1 MTSKTSSIN
10 TYNTD
15 TNQKFNEIDA
25 DEARAIEEYD
35 YEQAQFLYNSR
46 CVMQDAHI
54 NEAKNH
60 YEQQLQ
66 NYKERFAELLQKKQQ
81 ENEDKF
87 NHDCDEAR
95 QRLQQ
100 RIEDLDASQKAELRE
115 LEQRWREAR
124 NYQQKQVD
132 KTVQTLLSSS
142 QLLAKSHRYQE
153 AIEMRDK
160 ARTMQKRHHHP
171 NIDECDEDFQDQF
184 KQMLLR
190 QEQAFE
196 ELIAQH
202 EALIDLYREKLEAAN
217 NTAEAECQIDEA
229 YMSVEIMDTALLDT
243 RNQDAAVAVVQHFS
257 PRARKSGRRSLQNS
271 SSLIQEEEEDK

>member
-1 MTSKTSSIN
+1 MASKSGSIN

-15 TNQKFNEIDA
+15 TNQKFSEIDA
-25 DEARAIEEYD
+25 DELRAIEEYD

-66 NYKERFAELLQKKQQ
+66 NYKEKFAELLQKKQQ

-100 RIEDLDASQKAELRE
+100 RIEELDASQKAELHE

-124 NYQQKQVD
+124 NYQQKQID
-132 KTVQTLLSSS
+132 KTVRTLLSSS

-171 NIDECDEDFQDQF
+171 TIDECDEDFQDQF

-202 EALIDLYREKLEAAN
+202 EALIELYREKLEAAN

-271 SSLIQEEEEDK
+271 SSIIQEEEEDK